1 MSLIEQTCCFTGH
14 RIISNEKKKAIFNKT
29 REVVVSLIE
38 KGVRFFGV
46 GGAIGYDTIAAHVIL
61 SLKDKYPFIKL
72 IVVCP
77 CKNQDLKWNEVD
89 KRVYRDILNS
99 ADKVVVLADT
109 YYDGCMQARNKH
121 LVDNSKY
128 CVCYLE
134 HMRGGTYNTVKYAQR
149 QKIDIKYIG
158 ESLYYYFV

>member
-14 RIISNEKKKAIFNKT
+14 RIIANEKKKAVFNRT

-38 KGVRFFGV
+38 KGVRYFGV

-61 SLKDKYPFIKL
+61 SLKEEYPFIKL

-121 LVDNSKY
+121 LVDNSQY
-128 CVCYLE
+128 CVCYLK
-134 HMRGGTYNTVKYAQR
+134 RRWGGTYKTVKYAE
-149 QKIDIKYIG
+149 KINKTLLNIAY
-158 ESLYYYFV
+158 E

>member
-14 RIISNEKKKAIFNKT
+14 RIIANEKKKAIFNKT
-29 REVVVSLIE
+29 REAVISLIE

-61 SLKDKYPFIKL
+61 LLKEQYPFIKL

-109 YYDGCMQARNKH
+109 YYDGCMQARNRH

-128 CVCYLE
+128 CICYLE
-134 HMRGGTYNTVKYAQR
+134 HMHGGTYNTVKYAQ
-149 QKIDIKYIG
+149 KDNKKAIHIKYG
-158 ESLYYYFV
+158 EKQ

>member
-1 MSLIEQTCCFTGH
+1 MSAEQ
-14 RIISNEKKKAIFNKT
+14 S
-29 REVVVSLIE
+29 
-38 KGVRFFGV
+38 
-46 GGAIGYDTIAAHVIL
+46 DTIAAHVIL
-61 SLKDKYPFIKL
+61 SLKEQYPFIKL

-109 YYDGCMQARNKH
+109 YYDGCMQVRNRH

-128 CVCYLE
+128 CICYLIRK
-134 HMRGGTYNTVKYAQR
+134 RGGTYYTIKYAKS
-149 QKIDIKYIG
+149 QKKIIINTG
-158 ESLYYYFV
+158 